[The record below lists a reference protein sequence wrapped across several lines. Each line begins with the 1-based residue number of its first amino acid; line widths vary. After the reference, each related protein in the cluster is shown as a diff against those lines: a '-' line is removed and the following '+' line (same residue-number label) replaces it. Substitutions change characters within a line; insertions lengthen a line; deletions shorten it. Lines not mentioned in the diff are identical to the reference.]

1 MLRCR
6 LNGEDDFSGAHY
18 RRGWLSGHEARAPRT
33 WRWTTTPLTRVAG
46 APVANSATLRE
57 VELRCN
63 DTPADHVEQE
73 LEYFDGAF
81 IKRRRGRTGGQC
93 HDEVP
98 EGCLEGPDVTAQH
111 GVAPVA
117 AKGTQPGASAA
128 MSDTGARG
136 ERKLR
141 EGWCTILC
149 RGEELALSMGE
160 QLEAGPAGVVSGA
173 ALPRNGRSTT
183 RPICQTASGAQG
195 PAAKAAAQNEPLAAA
210 AAHAVWVC
218 VIPIVTTPR
227 SRPLRTIYCSVAS
240 VTSLCGSAKCRRRPE
255 RSGKTQLCVTKQSR
269 HPHPPPQS
277 THTRSC
283 WRTRGGK
290 LRTGMQYSLP
300 CELQGRNAALCPRNR
315 RE

>member
-6 LNGEDDFSGAHY
+6 LDGEDDFSGAHY

-117 AKGTQPGASAA
+117 AKVTQPGASAA

-218 VIPIVTTPR
+218 DSDSDDAEIEAITDNLLQCRVSDQPVWLRKVQTPPR
-227 SRPLRTIYCSVAS
+227 AQWEDPAVRNEAISPSSSTSSVDTYTF
-240 VTSLCGSAKCRRRPE
+240 VLEDE
-255 RSGKTQLCVTKQSR
+255 RWQAENR
-269 HPHPPPQS
+269 HAIF
-277 THTRSC
+277 
-283 WRTRGGK
+283 
-290 LRTGMQYSLP
+290 
-300 CELQGRNAALCPRNR
+300 AAM
-315 RE
+315 